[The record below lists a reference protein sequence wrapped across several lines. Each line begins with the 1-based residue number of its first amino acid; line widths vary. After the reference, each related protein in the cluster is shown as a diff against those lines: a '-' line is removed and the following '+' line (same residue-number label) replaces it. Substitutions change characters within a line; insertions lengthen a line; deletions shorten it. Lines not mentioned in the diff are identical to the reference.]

1 MTNAPSDR
9 TSGPTRRTTLAGLVG
24 GAGAVLATGCALSGA
39 SPANAPAPAPSES
52 ASVPAGG
59 PTPGVMTLFKD
70 PTFNFNGLLALGG
83 SGFGA
88 AEVGEVLTAVNAIN
102 KAGLSAQTY
111 TETFRKLGDQ
121 LREQPQGSK
130 ADQQTT
136 RFRAL
141 RAAQYYGQALF
152 FVLGSDDPAGEEQL
166 YKAGRGAWDTFCRLC
181 DPAPVTAKVPYRKTP
196 LPVWFFRPDTSGERR
211 PTVILT
217 NGSDG
222 QDVDMWTYGV
232 SAALTRGWNALV
244 YDGPG
249 QGQLLFVDQVVFT
262 PRWETVVTPL
272 VDWLVA
278 RSDVDTDRIALTGL
292 SMGGNLAPR
301 AAAFESR
308 IAALVAMPGC
318 LSPWLGFP
326 AELRK
331 IVTPDKEETNTIW
344 NKEVVPQLPPD
355 AAATIKKR
363 IEPFSVPAMLD
374 ARKGKMFT
382 DFWTPAQLI
391 ESLDIT
397 NIVGRIKTPT
407 LVLDYDYEQ
416 FYPGQP
422 RQMFDKLT
430 TPDKDFLKLTAA
442 TGAQLHCSPMA
453 PQQHCDVVFD
463 WLQEQLPGS

>member
-1 MTNAPSDR
+1 MTYPPSDR
-9 TSGPTRRTTLAGLVG
+9 ASGPTRRTTLAGLVG
-24 GAGAVLATGCALSGA
+24 GAGAVLAAGCTPSGA
-39 SPANAPAPAPSES
+39 SPANAPARAPSES

-70 PTFNFNGLLALGG
+70 PAFNFNGLLALGG

-88 AEVGEVLTAVNAIN
+88 AEVGEVLTAVNTIN

-121 LREQPQGSK
+121 LVKPPQGSK
-130 ADQQTT
+130 PDQQTT

-152 FVLGSDDPAGEEQL
+152 FVLGSDDPGSEEQL
-166 YKAGRGAWDTFCRLC
+166 YKAGRGAWDTFCGLC
-181 DPAPVTAKVPYRKTP
+181 DPAPVTAKVPYGKTP

-222 QDVDMWTYGV
+222 QDVDMWTYGA
-232 SAALTRGWNALV
+232 SAALARGWNALV

-249 QGQLLFVDQVVFT
+249 QGQLLFADQVVFT

-278 RSDVDTDRIALTGL
+278 RSDVDTDKIALTGL

-301 AAAFESR
+301 AAAFEKR

-326 AELRK
+326 PELRK
-331 IVTPDKEETNTIW
+331 IVTPDKEETNAIW
-344 NKEVVPQLPPD
+344 NKEVVPELPPD
-355 AAATIKKR
+355 AAATLKKR

-382 DFWTPAQLI
+382 DFWTPAKLI

-397 NIVGRIKTPT
+397 NFVGGIKAPT

-430 TPDKDFLKLTAA
+430 APKDYVKLTTA

-463 WLQEQLPGS
+463 WLQEKLPGS